1 MAGTHGETPPNWLS
15 DLIDPIYK
23 AQYIFHF
30 RRTNDIAAAISEHPK
45 GYAIKGRPELKDA
58 IRHGLDAA
66 EEMQRE
72 FESVPHLMGES
83 PSHEVARVIAE
94 RLGITLD

>member
-1 MAGTHGETPPNWLS
+1 MAGTYGETPANWLS

-23 AQYIFHF
+23 AQYIFRF
-30 RRTNDIAAAISEHPK
+30 RRTNDIAAAIAKHPK
-45 GYAIKGRPELKDA
+45 GQSIKDRPELKDA

-66 EEMQRE
+66 EEMHHE
-72 FESVPHLMGES
+72 FESVPQLMGES
-83 PSHEVARVIAE
+83 PSHEAARVIAE

>member
-15 DLIDPIYK
+15 DLIDPLYK
-23 AQYIFHF
+23 TQYIFHF
-30 RRTNDIAAAISEHPK
+30 RRTNDIAAAIAEHPK
-45 GYAIKGRPELKDA
+45 GHAIKDRPELKDA

-66 EEMQRE
+66 EELHHE
-72 FESVPHLMGES
+72 FESVSHLVAES
-83 PSHEVARVIAE
+83 PSHEAARVIAE